1 MVRLGNIIPKT
12 QSVFYC
18 KVGGNNMDIQ
28 TEQKIFT
35 DNIIYLR
42 KIHGYSKKQMAEIL
56 KISQYHLNLI
66 EKGTIPERLNVRLLV
81 RIQNVFHISLRDQFS
96 PLKK

>member
-1 MVRLGNIIPKT
+1 
-12 QSVFYC
+12 
-18 KVGGNNMDIQ
+18 MDIQ

-56 KISQYHLNLI
+56 QISQYHMNLI

-96 PLKK
+96 PLKNSL